1 MSIKEIYETK
11 AVTLVDVRTPLEFQ
25 EGTIAGAI
33 NIPMNEVVAKLYE
46 LKKMEPLVVFC
57 RSGNRSE
64 QVMHYLRNQ
73 GVEEVWNGGGWVE
86 LNAELN
92 QR

>member
-1 MSIKEIYETK
+1 MSIKEIFETK
-11 AVTLVDVRTPLEFQ
+11 EVTLVDVRTPIEFQ
-25 EGTIAGAI
+25 AGSVVGAI
-33 NIPMNEVVAKLYE
+33 NIPMNEVVARIDE
-46 LKKMEPLVVFC
+46 LKKNQPLIVFC

-73 GVEEVWNGGGWVE
+73 GVTEVWNGGGWIE

-92 QR
+92 Y

>member
-11 AVTLVDVRTPLEFQ
+11 EVALVDVRTPLEFQ
-25 EGTIAGAI
+25 GGSVFGAI
-33 NIPMNEVVAKLYE
+33 NIPMNEVVARIDE

-57 RSGNRSE
+57 RSGSRSE
-64 QVMHYLRNQ
+64 QVMHYLLSQ
-73 GVEEVWNGGGWVE
+73 GVTEVWNGGGWIE

-92 QR
+92 QE

>member
-1 MSIKEIYETK
+1 MSIKEIFETK
-11 AVTLVDVRTPLEFQ
+11 EVTLVDVRTPHEFKA
-25 EGTIAGAI
+25 GSVVGAI
-33 NIPMNEVVAKLYE
+33 NIPMNEVVARIDE
-46 LKKMEPLVVFC
+46 LKKNEPLVVFC

-73 GVEEVWNGGGWVE
+73 GVTEVWNGGGWIE

-92 QR
+92 Y

>member
-1 MSIKEIYETK
+1 MSIKEINETRDI
-11 AVTLVDVRTPLEFQ
+11 TLVDVRTPLEFK
-25 EGTIAGAI
+25 EGTIVGAI

-73 GVEEVWNGGGWVE
+73 GIVEVWNGGGWVE

>member
-1 MSIKEIYETK
+1 M
-11 AVTLVDVRTPLEFQ
+11 ALVDVRTPLEFQ
-25 EGTIAGAI
+25 VGSVVGAI

-73 GVEEVWNGGGWVE
+73 GIEEVWNGGGWVE

>member
-11 AVTLVDVRTPLEFQ
+11 EVVLVDVRTPLEFQ
-25 EGTIAGAI
+25 GGSVVGAI
-33 NIPMNEVVAKLYE
+33 NIPMNEVVARIDE

-73 GVEEVWNGGGWVE
+73 GVSEVWNGGSWIE

-92 QR
+92 Q

>member
-1 MSIKEIYETK
+1 MSIKEIYETRDI
-11 AVTLVDVRTPLEFQ
+11 TLVDVRTPLEFK
-25 EGTIAGAI
+25 EGTIVGAI

-73 GVEEVWNGGGWVE
+73 GIEEVWNGGGWVE

>member
-1 MSIKEIYETK
+1 
-11 AVTLVDVRTPLEFQ
+11 
-25 EGTIAGAI
+25 
-33 NIPMNEVVAKLYE
+33 MNEVVAKLYE

>member
-1 MSIKEIYETK
+1 MSIREIYETK
-11 AVTLVDVRTPLEFQ
+11 EVTLVDVRTPLEFQ

-73 GVEEVWNGGGWVE
+73 GVEEVWNGGGWVD
-86 LNAELN
+86 LNGELN

>member
-1 MSIKEIYETK
+1 MSIKEIYESK
-11 AVTLVDVRTPLEFQ
+11 EEVLVDVSTPLEFQ
-25 EGTIAGAI
+25 GGSVVGAI
-33 NIPMNEVVAKLYE
+33 NIPMNEVVSRIDE

-73 GVEEVWNGGGWVE
+73 GVSEVWNGGSWIE

-92 QR
+92 Q

>member
-11 AVTLVDVRTPLEFQ
+11 EVTLVDVRTPLEFQ
-25 EGTIAGAI
+25 EGTIVGAI

>member
-11 AVTLVDVRTPLEFQ
+11 EVTLVDVRTPLEFQ
-25 EGTIAGAI
+25 EGTIVGAI

-73 GVEEVWNGGGWVE
+73 GIEEVWNGGGWVE

>member
-1 MSIKEIYETK
+1 MSIREIYETK
-11 AVTLVDVRTPLEFQ
+11 EVTLVDVRTPLEFQ

-73 GVEEVWNGGGWVE
+73 GVVEVWNGGGWVE

>member
-11 AVTLVDVRTPLEFQ
+11 EVVLVDVRTPLEFQ
-25 EGTIAGAI
+25 GGSVVGAI
-33 NIPMNEVVAKLYE
+33 NIPMNEVVSRIDE

-73 GVEEVWNGGGWVE
+73 GVSEVWNGGSWIE

-92 QR
+92 Q

>member
-1 MSIKEIYETK
+1 MSIREIYETK
-11 AVTLVDVRTPLEFQ
+11 EVTLVDVRTPLEFQ

-33 NIPMNEVVAKLYE
+33 NIQMNEVVAKLYE

>member
-1 MSIKEIYETK
+1 MSIREIYETK
-11 AVTLVDVRTPLEFQ
+11 EVTLVDVRSPLEFQ
-25 EGTIAGAI
+25 EGTFAGAI

-46 LKKMEPLVVFC
+46 LKKLEPLVVFC